1 MLHPNRFKVNEAWLV
16 FKLNEM
22 PIRTEREGDF
32 NCIVL
37 MDAAS
42 CFILGNTFA
51 PAGKAE
57 PSKMAVRRL
66 IKEARAHKRQLPK
79 TLFVPNGQFTSVL
92 PAEAERQACRS
103 DIPTPLRATCHR
115 PSRPASSGC
124 DTLAFGNVD
133 SLGNSAVVANFFVY
147 KIAIHQTRF

>member
-1 MLHPNRFKVNEAWLV
+1 MHTPLGARRWLRTVGFTELSEMLHPNRFKVNEAWLV

-32 NCIVL
+32 NCIAL

-92 PAEAERQACRS
+92 PAEAERQ
-103 DIPTPLRATCHR
+103 
-115 PSRPASSGC
+115 G
-124 DTLAFGNVD
+124 
-133 SLGNSAVVANFFVY
+133 
-147 KIAIHQTRF
+147 IAIVRVPEDQLLVFIGEARESFKEHFVAGSVQ